1 MCLFVFR
8 SFQSCNLVFLLS
20 AHLSWLQ
27 IARQLENLPHGPG
40 FDPHGY
46 FHRPYST
53 PIASLQ
59 HVLQIQ
65 ESELFEP
72 KSEEDLQEW
81 YLDVYVA
88 TLCVV
93 NAVEGN
99 KRP

>member
-1 MCLFVFR
+1 M
-8 SFQSCNLVFLLS
+8 
-20 AHLSWLQ
+20 
-27 IARQLENLPHGPG
+27 
-40 FDPHGY
+40 
-46 FHRPYST
+46 

-65 ESELFEP
+65 VSELFKP
-72 KSEEDLQEW
+72 KPEEDLQEW

-88 TLCVV
+88 ALCAV